1 MEYHQVNFGSFT
13 NKDSVSPQM
22 ASATI
27 CGSLQYRFITGTVR
41 LYQTNSGVVVYSE
54 IGGLPTSD
62 MPCKSRIFGFH
73 IHEGRS
79 CSGDIDDPF
88 SNAMAHYNPGGCSH
102 PHHAGDLPVLFG
114 NNGFAFS
121 IFLTNR
127 FTVSCLLYTSDAAD
141 EL

>member
-1 MEYHQVNFGSFT
+1 MEYHQVNFLEALQIKIQSHI
-13 NKDSVSPQM
+13 K

-27 CGSLQYRFITGTVR
+27 SGSLQYRFITGTVR

-62 MPCKSRIFGFH
+62 MPCQSRIFGFH

-88 SNAMAHYNPGGCSH
+88 SNAMAHYNPGRMLAS
-102 PHHAGDLPVLFG
+102 AIMRGDLPY
-114 NNGFAFS
+114 FS
-121 IFLTNR
+121 EITG
-127 FTVSCLLYTSDAAD
+127 LLSLYFSQTALPSVR
-141 EL
+141 